1 MVMNDIREEV
11 KELQIGLKVR
21 RLRQNR
27 RMTLQD
33 LADQTGLSKPL
44 LSQIENDQVIPPLAT
59 LLRISKAFKVRIE
72 NFFQEESASEKCIL
86 VRSGESRKQIQRGLS
101 RGGSPPYIYHSLAY
115 GKRDRNI
122 EPFLME
128 FQTRSWDDRLL
139 VSHEG
144 QEFFY
149 LLEGSVEF
157 RYGDRTMQ
165 LKAGDSLFYDSNEPH
180 GYIAVS
186 DIPPRAIVVLYSRDA

>member
-1 MVMNDIREEV
+1 MNDIREEV

-86 VRSGESRKQIQRGLS
+86 VRSGESRKLIQRGLS

-128 FQTRSWDDRLL
+128 FQARNWEEGLL

-144 QEFFY
+144 QEFLY
-149 LLEGSVEF
+149 LLEGEVEF
-157 RYGDRTMQ
+157 RYGDRAMH

-186 DIPPRAIVVLYSRDA
+186 ETPPRAIVVLYSREA

>member
-1 MVMNDIREEV
+1 MNDIREEV

-21 RLRQNR
+21 RLRQSR

>member
-1 MVMNDIREEV
+1 MSNIREEV
-11 KELQIGLKVR
+11 KELQIGQKVR
-21 RLRQNR
+21 RLRQQR

-59 LLRISKAFKVRIE
+59 LLRISKAFKVGIE
-72 NFFQEESASEKCIL
+72 NFFQEEDSSEKCIL
-86 VRSGESRKQIQRGLS
+86 VRSGESSKLIQRGLS

-115 GKRDRNI
+115 GKRDRNV

-128 FQTRSWDDRLL
+128 FEARVWGEELL

-144 QEFFY
+144 QEFLY
-149 LLEGSVEF
+149 LLEGEVEF
-157 RYGDRTMQ
+157 HYGDKIIHLLQ
-165 LKAGDSLFYDSNEPH
+165 GDSVFYDSSEPH
-180 GYIAVS
+180 GYVALS
-186 DIPPRAIVVLYSRDA
+186 DIPPRGVAVLYSREF

>member
-1 MVMNDIREEV
+1 MNNIREEV
-11 KELQIGLKVR
+11 KELQIGRKVR
-21 RLRQNR
+21 HLRQQR

-59 LLRISKAFKVRIE
+59 LLRISKAFKVGIE
-72 NFFQEESASEKCIL
+72 NFFQEEDSCEKCIL
-86 VRSGESRKQIQRGLS
+86 VRAGESRKLIQRGLS

-128 FQTRSWDDRLL
+128 FESRTWSDDLL
-139 VSHEG
+139 VHHEG
-144 QEFFY
+144 QEFLY
-149 LLEGSVEF
+149 LLEGEVEF
-157 RYGDRTMQ
+157 HYGDRVIT
-165 LKAGDSLFYDSNEPH
+165 LSSGDSIFYDSSEPH
-180 GYIAVS
+180 GYVALS
-186 DIPPRAIVVLYSRDA
+186 DGPPRGIVVLYSREF

>member
-1 MVMNDIREEV
+1 MSDIREEV
-11 KELQIGLKVR
+11 KELQIGQKVR
-21 RLRQNR
+21 HLRQQR

-59 LLRISKAFKVRIE
+59 LLRISKAFKVNIE
-72 NFFQEESASEKCIL
+72 NFFQEEDSSEKCIL
-86 VRSGESRKQIQRGLS
+86 VRAGESRKLIQRGLS

-128 FQTRSWDDRLL
+128 FESRQWNDELL
-139 VSHEG
+139 VHHEG
-144 QEFFY
+144 QEFLY
-149 LLEGSVEF
+149 LLEGEVEF
-157 RYGDRTMQ
+157 HYGEQT
-165 LKAGDSLFYDSNEPH
+165 LNLSEGDSVFYDSSEPH
-180 GYIAVS
+180 GYVALS
-186 DIPPRAIVVLYSRDA
+186 DTPPRGVVVLYSHEF

>member
-1 MVMNDIREEV
+1 MNDIREEV